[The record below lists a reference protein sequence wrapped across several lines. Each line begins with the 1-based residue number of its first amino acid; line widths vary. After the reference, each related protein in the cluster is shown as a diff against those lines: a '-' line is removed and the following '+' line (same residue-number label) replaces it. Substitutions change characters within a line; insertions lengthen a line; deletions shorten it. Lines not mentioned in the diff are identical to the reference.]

1 MGPAGTAARGCGGS
15 LRFEFINL
23 KLIKT
28 GINKKLKR
36 GRFSILLIES
46 MVFTELI
53 KGLISS

>member
-28 GINKKLKR
+28 GIDKKLKR

-53 KGLISS
+53 KG